1 MATRA
6 AQLTELQADRTRLK
20 AAIVAGLSGNASE
33 SIEGMSIT
41 RWRIDELRKELIRVE
56 KSIQRLC
63 RGGRGMP
70 IDMSLGQEGSTTA
83 FDPLTGEALYG

>member
-6 AQLTELQADRTRLK
+6 EQLTELQAERTRIK
-20 AAIVAGLSGNASE
+20 TAITTALSGNSSE
-33 SIEGMSIT
+33 SFESMSIT
-41 RWRIDELRKELIRVE
+41 RWRLDELRKELIRVE

-70 IDMSLGQEGSTTA
+70 IDMSIGQSGSTTA